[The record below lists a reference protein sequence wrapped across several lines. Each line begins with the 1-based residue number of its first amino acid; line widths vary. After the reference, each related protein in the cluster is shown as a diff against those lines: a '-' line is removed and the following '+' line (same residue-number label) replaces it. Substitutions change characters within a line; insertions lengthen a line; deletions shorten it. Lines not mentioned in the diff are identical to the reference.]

1 MKRFFVTCA
10 LALLYLAGPLSGQGI
25 RDAVW
30 AGQFYEGN
38 ADSLARQIEDL
49 LSLVKPPH
57 LPPSGLTALIAP
69 HAGYVYSGVV
79 AAHAYRIVQGLDID
93 TVVILGVAHRVGFKG
108 ASIYP
113 TGGYATPL
121 GVAEVDEGMAAALAK
136 ATGFGFVPEAH
147 KEEHSIEVQVPFI
160 QKALPRS
167 KIVPVLMGLPT
178 KESIR
183 ILAEALSRV
192 LAQTK
197 SLVVV
202 STDMSH
208 FLAKKQAHEQDGD
221 TISLLAAQNITALT
235 EHVLAHD
242 NRMCGG
248 GGLVTALLLAQQRGR
263 ARVEI
268 LKYADS
274 SDFGGDERR
283 VVGYLSAAVFVD
295 NANPEGA
302 ARLAQEEQKELLHM
316 ARSAVAYMVRNSQIW
331 EADPQHPNLQIPAGA
346 FVTLK
351 KAGHLRGCIGF
362 TEPVGPLYK
371 TVIAAAIYAATR
383 DTRFPPIT
391 ASELDALEIEISVL
405 SPAQK
410 ISDPNQIE
418 VGVHG
423 LVISQGDRRGLLLP
437 QVPVENKWDR
447 QTFLQQACLKA
458 GLPRDAWKKGA
469 EIRIFEA
476 QVFH

>member
-1 MKRFFVTCA
+1 MKHFFTTCA
-10 LALLYLAGPLSGQGI
+10 WALFFLAGPLTGQGI
-25 RDAVW
+25 REAVW
-30 AGQFYEGN
+30 AGQFYESN
-38 ADSLARQIEDL
+38 ADRLATQVEGF
-49 LSLVKPPH
+49 LSRVKPA
-57 LPPSGLTALIAP
+57 PPSSAGLAALIVP
-69 HAGYVYSGVV
+69 HAGYVYSGAV
-79 AAHAYRIVQGLDID
+79 AAHAYRIVQGLDIE

-108 ASIYP
+108 ASIYLK
-113 TGGYATPL
+113 GGYATPL
-121 GVAEVDEGMAAALAK
+121 GVSDVDEGMAAALAR

-160 QKALPRS
+160 QKALPRA

-178 KESIR
+178 QESMQ
-183 ILAEALSRV
+183 ILAGALYRV
-192 LAQTK
+192 LADTK

-208 FLAKKQAHEQDGD
+208 FLSKKQAQELDGD
-221 TISLLAAQNITALT
+221 TISLLASQNINALT

-248 GGLVTALLLAQQRGR
+248 GGLVTALLLAQQRGQ

-274 SDFGGDERR
+274 SDFGGDERQ
-283 VVGYLSAAVFVD
+283 VVGYLSAAVYVD
-295 NANPEGA
+295 KAHPKGA
-302 ARLAQEEQKELLHM
+302 ARLDRDEQKELLHM
-316 ARSAVAYMVRNSQIW
+316 ARNAVAHMVRNSQIW
-331 EADPQHPNLQIPAGA
+331 EANPQHPDLQIPAGA

-351 KAGHLRGCIGF
+351 KAGQLRGCIGF

-383 DTRFPPIT
+383 DTRFLPIT
-391 ASELDALEIEISVL
+391 ESELDALEFEISVL
-405 SPAQK
+405 SPAHT
-410 ISDPNQIE
+410 ISDPSQIE

-423 LVISQGDRRGLLLP
+423 IIILQGDRRGLLLP
-437 QVPVENKWDR
+437 QVPVENQWDR